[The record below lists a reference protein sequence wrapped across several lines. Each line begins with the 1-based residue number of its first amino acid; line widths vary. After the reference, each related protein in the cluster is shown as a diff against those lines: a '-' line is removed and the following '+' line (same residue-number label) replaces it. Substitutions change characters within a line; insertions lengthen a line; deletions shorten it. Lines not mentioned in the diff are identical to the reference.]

1 MNIKHGIFLKSKKI
15 QKNFILFHLQ
25 LQQSIIISFLL
36 NYRFHTGFRR
46 RYQENIEPEYYK
58 QKVIDEQ
65 QKEQQSIE
73 HNMKRGEN
81 LNKMKNVLIFI

>member
-1 MNIKHGIFLKSKKI
+1 M
-15 QKNFILFHLQ
+15 
-25 LQQSIIISFLL
+25 

-58 QKVIDEQ
+58 QKVINEQ

-81 LNKMKNVLIFI
+81 LNKMKNVFIFT